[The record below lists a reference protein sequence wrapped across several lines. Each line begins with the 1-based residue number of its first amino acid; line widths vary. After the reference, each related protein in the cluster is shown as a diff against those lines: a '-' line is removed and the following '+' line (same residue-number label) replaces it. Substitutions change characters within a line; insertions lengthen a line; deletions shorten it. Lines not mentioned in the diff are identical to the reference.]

1 MYMKFHYH
9 RYKISSLHF
18 GETVVTILLPHRM
31 VFATSL
37 AGFIDRKQN
46 TKVSR
51 KGMPLPEATAA
62 RGKIHEREEACRHK
76 KRNYPALSQM
86 FRPAIPH
93 RP

>member
-18 GETVVTILLPHRM
+18 GETVVT
-31 VFATSL
+31 TSL

-46 TKVSR
+46 TEVSR

-62 RGKIHEREEACRHK
+62 RGK
-76 KRNYPALSQM
+76 NP
-86 FRPAIPH
+86 
-93 RP
+93 